1 MNQPVDSTYYANM
14 RLMMMV
20 VMLCVAG
27 WLFWVLLLLMDSV
40 GFSFLLGWS
49 LSFCSYFSPVPFVLD
64 HLPLGLCF
72 DHLWLVLNTHTNI
85 NQRKMLDEGG
95 FSLICWHQLHFP
107 SSQRPS
113 CWGEKENADNEGKVM
128 PPLTSSTLLL
138 MSSTHI
144 CIPESST
151 EPLSPT
157 LPFPPE

>member
-1 MNQPVDSTYYANM
+1 VFWPF
-14 RLMMMV
+14 MV
-20 VMLCVAG
+20 
-27 WLFWVLLLLMDSV
+27 SIE
-40 GFSFLLGWS
+40 
-49 LSFCSYFSPVPFVLD
+49 
-64 HLPLGLCF
+64 H
-72 DHLWLVLNTHTNI
+72 THTNI

-95 FSLICWHQLHFP
+95 FSLICWHQLPFP

-157 LPFPPE
+157 LPFPPEWRQTD